1 MTQLTFVYPE
11 LFPKNQKRRKPKE
24 NLSPGKKRRREEIKT
39 AMTRTKKSKETKS
52 GKVQKA
58 GKIKK
63 FKVLHS
69 RTKMKGKTGR
79 LKRKSK
85 K

>member
-39 AMTRTKKSKETKS
+39 TMTRTKKSKETKS